1 MYDVL
6 IVGGGVAG
14 LTAAL
19 YSARQGLRTLV
30 VTMDIGGQLLTV
42 PRIENFPTSPPVSG
56 GARHYISRM
65 LGLFR
70 KT

>member
-19 YSARQGLRTLV
+19 YSARQGMRTLV
-30 VTMDIGGQLLTV
+30 ITMDIGGQL
-42 PRIENFPTSPPVSG
+42 
-56 GARHYISRM
+56 
-65 LGLFR
+65 
-70 KT
+70 